1 LVERID
7 GSSGHFWPIGGE
19 MVRLLSL
26 VIIVLLANASNA
38 ADLPDLLCLV
48 EEQTTVHH
56 IPSLAVS
63 PGESRDTLVVKDGS
77 LYIDPID
84 RDKYLYGELRDT
96 DLFTYATGFKT
107 LIFDGPQY
115 KNATAVH
122 VDRYGT
128 RVRRMRCVQ
137 TD

>member
-96 DLFTYATGFKT
+96 D
-107 LIFDGPQY
+107 
-115 KNATAVH
+115 
-122 VDRYGT
+122 
-128 RVRRMRCVQ
+128 VQ